1 MPVESTLQL
10 LLALQIMLG
19 YFAILILPLFNTVD
33 GHDQMDDLRVA
44 PLAAVA
50 FVMTVVAVVALV
62 V

>member
-33 GHDQMDDLRVA
+33 CHHQMDDLRVA